1 MVKTV
6 PDMYRFMYN
15 RAERATKIP
24 HFRRMIS
31 TMTAANLRGLIAER
45 RPDVVVCTHAF
56 PCGVMAEYKRTID
69 PNVRVVGVVTD
80 FVVHPFWIY
89 TDVDVYAVATAEM
102 RDVLIAHGVRPER
115 IVVSGIPVDARFAR
129 PRLAPEEL
137 RYALGLP
144 MDLPIVLLMA
154 GGLGLGRLDAMLRSL
169 RRLDLPIA
177 AVAIAGRNAS
187 LYSRLRATAPRI
199 DYPLRTY
206 GFIDNVFDY
215 MHAADVLLTKP
226 GGLTTSEALAA
237 EVPMIISEPLPGQE
251 ERNTRYLVDNR
262 AALSAQRPNEI
273 LEAVARLAGSPLER
287 SRLRTRAYP
296 LRRPDA
302 ARSVAERIYGMIA

>member
-1 MVKTV
+1 MLKTV

-24 HFRRMIS
+24 HFRRLIS
-31 TMTAANLRGLIAER
+31 TMTASNLRGLIAAR

-89 TDVDVYAVATAEM
+89 TDVDVYAVATSEM
-102 RDVLIAHGVRPER
+102 RDVLLAHGVRPER
-115 IVVSGIPVDARFAR
+115 IVVSGIPVDARFSR
-129 PRLAPEEL
+129 PRLGPGEL
-137 RYALGLP
+137 RQALGLP
-144 MDLPIVLLMA
+144 LDLPIVLLMA

-169 RRLDLPIA
+169 RSLDMPIA
-177 AVAIAGRNAS
+177 AVAIAGRNAA
-187 LYSRLRATAPRI
+187 LYRRLRATEPLI
-199 DYPLRTY
+199 DYPVRTY
-206 GFIDNVFDY
+206 GFIDNVFDF
-215 MHAADVLLTKP
+215 MHASDVLLTKP

-237 EVPMIISEPLPGQE
+237 ELPMIIAKPLPGQE
-251 ERNTRYLVDNR
+251 ERNTRYLVDRR
-262 AALSAQRPNEI
+262 AALAAHRPSEI
-273 LEAVARLAGSPLER
+273 LAAVAKLAGSPLER
-287 SRLRTRAYP
+287 ARLRKRADP

-302 ARSVAERIYGMIA
+302 ARSVAERIYGLIA